1 MSANGSDPDLWAK
14 IAGGFGAA
22 LSALGTWAWGHT
34 HKRIDAIDERT
45 ITRDDFN
52 AHVRNDE
59 KVQGAIKG
67 ELEVQRGHIGK
78 IYDQMRDMEDKGHSR
93 HVELLNAIHE
103 RK

>member
-1 MSANGSDPDLWAK
+1 MSTGSDPDLWAK

-34 HKRIDAIDERT
+34 HKRIDKVESALISKDEF
-45 ITRDDFN
+45 D
-52 AHVRNDE
+52 AHIKADE
-59 KVQGAIKG
+59 KIQSTIAA
-67 ELEVQRGHIGK
+67 ELTTQRGHIGK

-103 RK
+103 KK